1 MKSLRILH
9 LSHPWLMPPEDADAQ
24 SDASRYA
31 WKTDDDVVSTLVSL
45 GHEVESLGVEDEL
58 RPIQAM
64 VRGFKPDLVFNLVES
79 FAGLSEL
86 DFHVVSYLE
95 LLRVPYTGC
104 NPRGLVLSRG
114 KALSKKILAYH
125 RIRTPKFAVFPMGR
139 KVRRPKSLDFP
150 VIVKSLIE
158 ESSQGISQASV
169 VESDEKLVE
178 RVEFVHKNLSTDAI
192 AEQYVEGR
200 ELYVSVIGNQRL
212 TVLPVWELNF
222 GNIPKGAAPIATQ
235 RIKHDLDYQEKRGIV
250 SGPADELPAA
260 VADKLPRLT
269 KRVYR
274 TLGLDGYARVDYR
287 LDKEGKLYFLEANPN
302 CEIAEFEEL
311 ADSAAHAGIPYA
323 KLISRIVNLG
333 LSRRGIGY

>member
-1 MKSLRILH
+1 MKRLRILH
-9 LSHPWLMPPEDADAQ
+9 LSHPWLMPPENADRE
-24 SDASRYA
+24 SDARRYA
-31 WKTDDDVVSTLVSL
+31 WKTDDDVVSTLQSL

-58 RPIQAM
+58 RPIQLM
-64 VRGFKPDLVFNLVES
+64 VRGFKPDLIFNLVES
-79 FAGLSEL
+79 FAGRSEL
-86 DFHVVSYLE
+86 DHHVVAYLE

-104 NPRGLVLSRG
+104 NPRGLMLSKG

-139 KVRRPKSLDFP
+139 RVRRPRHLEYP

-169 VESDEKLVE
+169 VDTDQKLEDRVAFIHESVG
-178 RVEFVHKNLSTDAI
+178 TDAI
-192 AEQYVEGR
+192 AEQYIEGR

-222 GNIPKGAAPIATQ
+222 GNLPKGAASIATE
-235 RIKHDLDYQEKRGIV
+235 RIKRDLEYQEKRGIV
-250 SGPADELPAA
+250 SAPAVDLPEEI
-260 VADKLPRLT
+260 ADQLPRLT

-287 LDKEGKLYFLEANPN
+287 LAPDGKLYFLEANPN
-302 CEIAEFEEL
+302 CEIAQFEEL
-311 ADSAAHAGIPYA
+311 ADSAEHAGIPYE
-323 KLISRIVNLG
+323 KL
-333 LSRRGIGY
+333 LSR